1 MTPAAVA
8 LVPAVDGI
16 GFGNWFWAAVTLVI
30 ALLLAALARWFV
42 RRVDRRHH
50 TVTSSVQ
57 IMARVVFSVI
67 AATGLYIALR
77 IIGLDLG
84 PVLGGAGI
92 LGIAVAFALRD
103 IAENYI
109 SGVLMGFRNPF
120 SPGDQIVS
128 GDFEGTVVELNL
140 RHTAIDTHD
149 GLRVLLPNGGVLK
162 NPLTNL
168 TVNGARRTDFE
179 LGVAYGTDL
188 RRACTVVL
196 EALDAVPEVHAEP
209 APEAWVE
216 VLAPSWVTVRVR
228 YWHEPRSA
236 DVWRAR
242 HAAIVAVVG
251 ACEAAG
257 IDLPLEQRAVEVSG
271 GLSDPGSR

>member
-1 MTPAAVA
+1 M
-8 LVPAVDGI
+8 
-16 GFGNWFWAAVTLVI
+16 
-30 ALLLAALARWFV
+30 
-42 RRVDRRHH
+42 
-50 TVTSSVQ
+50 
-57 IMARVVFSVI
+57 
-67 AATGLYIALR
+67 
-77 IIGLDLG
+77 
-84 PVLGGAGI
+84 
-92 LGIAVAFALRD
+92 AFALRD

-109 SGVLMGFRNPF
+109 SGVMMGFRNPF

-188 RRACTVVL
+188 RQACRAVI
-196 EALDAVPEVHAEP
+196 EALDAEP

-216 VLAPSWVTVRVR
+216 VLAPSWITVRVR
-228 YWHEPRSA
+228 YWHEPFTA
-236 DVWRAR
+236 DVWAAR
-242 HAAIVAVVG
+242 HAAVVAVVA
-251 ACEAAG
+251 ACDAAG
-257 IDLPLEQRAVEVSG
+257 TELPFDQQVIAI
-271 GLSDPGSR
+271 SRLPPPTASR